1 MMTLSSSTWLMS
13 ALPGNKGFYTIEQCL
28 DTMRAAGFEYM
39 DANLWSL
46 SGRNRP
52 AGQDNWKEWAQAT
65 REYADKLC
73 AGVRVRRTS
82 NCRNGSNRKLC
93 WTT

>member
-52 AGQDNWKEWAQAT
+52 AGQDNWKEWVSDPWPWDGM
-65 REYADKLC
+65 RGD
-73 AGVRVRRTS
+73 G
-82 NCRNGSNRKLC
+82 NCVAV
-93 WTT
+93 